1 MTKHFKVKKTNNGK
15 YQITGTKG
23 YRVILDNKYD
33 AMKHCEFL
41 NNREQLVEQNQEYY
55 TTLKKIKMITE
66 QIKIGT
72 GEIHIL
78 ELAIK
83 IQKLLEGVL

>member
-1 MTKHFKVKKTNNGK
+1 MKFEVKETSKR

-23 YRVILDNKYD
+23 YRLVLDNKYD

-55 TTLKKIKMITE
+55 TILKKIEMLIG
-66 QIKIGT
+66 QIKKGT

-78 ELAIK
+78 ELAIR
-83 IQKLLEGVL
+83 IQRLLQEVL

>member
-1 MTKHFKVKKTNNGK
+1 MSEFTVKKTGTGR
-15 YQITGTKG
+15 YQITGTQG
-23 YRVILDNKYD
+23 YRLILDNRYD

-55 TTLKKIKMITE
+55 TTLKKIKMLTE

>member
-1 MTKHFKVKKTNNGK
+1 MSEFEVKETSNGR
-15 YQITGTKG
+15 YQITGTRG
-23 YRVILDNKYD
+23 YRLILDNRYD

-55 TTLKKIKMITE
+55 TTLKKIEMLTE

-78 ELAIK
+78 ELAIR

>member
-1 MTKHFKVKKTNNGK
+1 MKSFTVKETGTGR

-23 YRVILDNKYD
+23 YRLVLDNKYD

-55 TTLKKIKMITE
+55 TTLKKIKMLTE

-78 ELAIK
+78 ELAIR